1 MNVHELWVR
10 RDDLR
15 QTRLVERAAQAL
27 DEGEIRVAIDKFG
40 LTANNVSYALTGDLI
55 GYWKFYP
62 AQGHESDGWGKVPV
76 WGFADVIESRC
87 ADIAVGERL
96 WGFFP
101 MATQVV
107 LRPGKI
113 EPARFKDFAPH
124 RKALPGLYNEYHR
137 TANDPPFLKQ
147 MEDERCLLFPLFA
160 TSFILYDYLIANDFF
175 GAQQVLIGSA
185 SSKTG
190 FGLAHLLHHDIAVKQ
205 RVVGLTSPS
214 NVAFVKGL
222 DVCDEVVTYGDI
234 ATLDASKTTAFIDM
248 AGSGEVIRAVHEH
261 FCDNIRHSAI
271 VGATHW
277 DAARHEG
284 TVPGARP
291 TMFFAPSHI
300 ARREKEW
307 GPGAVLMK
315 AFAAGAKI
323 AQSVADKLEVV
334 HARGPA
340 AVEQRY
346 LEMINNQVPPSRG
359 LMLSMQG

>member
-1 MNVHELWVR
+1 MSTVNVQELWVKR
-10 RDDLR
+10 SDLR
-15 QTRLVERAAQAL
+15 CTRRVECAAPAL
-27 DEGEIRVAIDKFG
+27 AEGEIRVAIDKFG

-62 AQGHESDGWGKVPV
+62 AEDEWGKVPV

-87 ADIAVGERL
+87 ADIPVGERL

-107 LRPGKI
+107 LRPGKV
-113 EPARFKDFAPH
+113 EAARFKDFAPH

-160 TSFILYDYLIANDFF
+160 TSFVLYDYLIANDFF
-175 GAQQVLIGSA
+175 GAEQVLIGSA

-190 FGLAHLLHHDIAVKQ
+190 FGLAHLLHHDPKVAQ
-205 RVVGLTSPS
+205 RVVGLTSS
-214 NVAFVKGL
+214 GNVDFVKRL
-222 DVCDEVVTYGDI
+222 DVCDRVVAYADI
-234 ATLDASKTTAFIDM
+234 VTLDASTPTAFMDM

-261 FCDNIRHSAI
+261 FRDNIKESSI

-277 DAARHEG
+277 DAARHKG

-307 GPGAVLMK
+307 GSGAVLLR
-315 AFAAGAKI
+315 AFTASAKI
-323 AQSVADKLEVV
+323 AQSVAGKLEVV
-334 HARGPA
+334 HARGPE

-346 LEMINNQVPPSRG
+346 LEIINNQVPPSRG